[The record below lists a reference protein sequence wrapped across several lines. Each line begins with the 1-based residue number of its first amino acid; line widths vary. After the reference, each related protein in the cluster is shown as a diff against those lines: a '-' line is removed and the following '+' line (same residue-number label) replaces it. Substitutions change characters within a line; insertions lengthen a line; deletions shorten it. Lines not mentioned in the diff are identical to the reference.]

1 MKDEE
6 ILKKLFLNHYYRKL
20 SHQNTINMLNSK
32 KDGYNAI
39 FHRIAL
45 NYPSIEACINV
56 LTAEALLEN
65 QFTYINK

>member
-6 ILKKLFLNHYYRKL
+6 ILKNLFLNHHYRKL
-20 SHQNTINMLNSK
+20 SIQNTIDMINSK
-32 KDGYNAI
+32 KDAYNAI
-39 FHRIAL
+39 FYRVAL
-45 NYPSIEACINV
+45 NYPSTQACIEV